1 MEETPYLI
9 RCREGFLA
17 MSATQLTSPPP
28 TPSAELV
35 ARTLRHEV
43 GDLLQAVYA
52 TTALLQERLPAGGGP
67 ERRLLEDLRNRAE
80 ACKHELDAVHDLI
93 RPPELLLEITDVSEL
108 IRSLARMFASRFP
121 ALQIQLEAA
130 GPIDV
135 PADERWLSQAMTF
148 LLLNSCQSACGRVGL
163 SAILDPVH
171 AEVAL
176 TISDDGPGLYPEQQE
191 WLATPFWTTR
201 EARVG
206 LGLALARR
214 VAEAH
219 GGRVEAHNLPSG
231 GKRVAL
237 VVSAIPA

>member
-1 MEETPYLI
+1 MDAT
-9 RCREGFLA
+9 RLA
-17 MSATQLTSPPP
+17 GLPP

-52 TTALLQERLPAGGGP
+52 TTALLQERLPPGGGP
-67 ERRLLEDLRNRAE
+67 ERRLLDDLRNRAE
-80 ACKHELDAVHDLI
+80 TCKHELDAVHDLI
-93 RPPELLLEITDVSEL
+93 RPPEVSLEATDVGGLVREL
-108 IRSLARMFASRFP
+108 VETFAHRFP
-121 ALQIQLEAA
+121 ALEVRTEVA
-130 GPIDV
+130 GPVDV
-135 PADERWLSQAMTF
+135 PIDERWLSQAVTF
-148 LLLNSCQSACGRVGL
+148 LLLNACQSARRRVWV
-163 SAILDPVH
+163 SATPDAAG

-176 TISDDGPGLYPEQQE
+176 TVSDDGPGLYPDQQE
-191 WLATPFWTTR
+191 WLAAPFRTTR

-219 GGRVEAHNLPSG
+219 GGRVEARSLPGG

-237 VVSAIPA
+237 VVPTAAVPA